1 MRFRSE
7 LARKSSQ
14 HHCRSKSFACAA
26 QQFLYHASQS
36 VYLRFPISVAQ
47 NSQVDQNASLKSVR
61 VTWPESQVVGA
72 LSKTKSAAFRKV

>member
-14 HHCRSKSFACAA
+14 NHCRSESSAGLAH
-26 QQFLYHASQS
+26 QFLYYATQS

-47 NSQVDQNASLKSVR
+47 NSQVYRNASLKNVR
-61 VTWPESQVVGA
+61 VTWPESQVVDA
-72 LSKTKSAAFRKV
+72 PCKTKSAAFRKV